1 MGTRRDSRV
10 SVGARQNDALVEFE
24 SFKKK
29 FLLANKHI
37 TKLNST
43 LSVRIEELNAQI
55 STLYVENLRLRASEI
70 ALAAQLKRE
79 KEKST
84 KVMADAEAAT
94 QNLAKHL
101 SYLRQTL
108 NIHAIHLSAPPKEA
122 SPPHSP
128 PRRPVNA
135 EPRDEALRVAR
146 LPNVPGID
154 EEDEPPTDDHDHAPV
169 DPPRIRTSGKV
180 RSSTAQIPLPSITPG
195 LPRKKPSS
203 SMKRRESGLLMEMG
217 GRPGSPTVGSPLP
230 KNVELEEEVEEVRND
245 LLVMEEPKPLRG
257 VTRRKQKPEEAHAD
271 EEEDFRPSRRKPKDD
286 KDLNDRKER
295 KRKPREP
302 EVDGADE
309 LPDDDDAVVQGEKEK
324 KVKSKS
330 KARLMDVTNS
340 PRGSVG
346 LSLNCEDMISSAAD
360 SVKHRTFLAP
370 RPASA
375 SSSSSQASHTT
386 SSSKPTN
393 IPPIEPPEDA
403 HQFYLP
409 TPRASSN
416 PPPEEIDDADLLDEA
431 PRANLEEAEGA
442 AGGRERRT
450 RKSVNYA
457 EPKLNTKMRKPDPPP
472 GTAPPKP
479 AKKRTSTPAVNP
491 EDGVDSGGG
500 SGKRKRLGDEDA
512 TPWVQATIIVS
523 TQKFGEDDNEDDD
536 DDDDFKVE
544 SGGEEA
550 DGEFAV
556 RKPRRGR
563 NSASATITDGWGNV
577 DQSRRRSHSS
587 SKGSLVKLK
596 RNPNEGGFLTD
607 WEERRHSMAM

>member
-108 NIHAIHLSAPPKEA
+108 NIHAIHLPAPKEA

-154 EEDEPPTDDHDHAPV
+154 EEDEPPTDDHEHAPV
-169 DPPRIRTSGKV
+169 DPPRIRTSGKA
-180 RSSTAQIPLPSITPG
+180 RSSSTQIPLPSITPG

-203 SMKRRESGLLMEMG
+203 SVKRRESGLLMEMG
-217 GRPGSPTVGSPLP
+217 GRPGSPTVGSPVP
-230 KNVELEEEVEEVRND
+230 KNVELEEDAEDVRDD
-245 LLVMEEPKPLRG
+245 LLVMEEPKPPRG
-257 VTRRKQKPEEAHAD
+257 VTRRKQKPEETRGD
-271 EEEDFRPSRRKPKDD
+271 EDDDFRPPRRKQRDD

-302 EVDGADE
+302 DVDGVEEMPNDE
-309 LPDDDDAVVQGEKEK
+309 DAVVQGEKEK
-324 KVKSKS
+324 KVK
-330 KARLMDVTNS
+330 N
-340 PRGSVG
+340 
-346 LSLNCEDMISSAAD
+346 MITSTGALD
-360 SVKHRTFLAP
+360 SVKHRAFLAP

-403 HQFYLP
+403 HQFFLP

-416 PPPEEIDDADLLDEA
+416 PPPEEIDDADLPDEA
-431 PRANLEEAEGA
+431 PRANPEEAEGA

-472 GTAPPKP
+472 GSAPAKP
-479 AKKRTSTPAVNP
+479 TKKRTSTPSVNP
-491 EDGVDSGGG
+491 EEGQESGGG
-500 SGKRKRLGDEDA
+500 SGKRKRLGDEDT
-512 TPWVQATIIVS
+512 TPWVQATIVVS
-523 TQKFGEDDNEDDD
+523 TRKFGEDDNDEDD
-536 DDDDFKVE
+536 DDDDFKAE

-556 RKPRRGR
+556 RRPHRGR

-587 SKGSLVKLK
+587 SKGGLVKSK

-607 WEERRHSMAM
+607 WEERRHSLAM

>member
-108 NIHAIHLSAPPKEA
+108 NIHAIHLPAPKEV

-154 EEDEPPTDDHDHAPV
+154 EEDEPPTDDHEHAPV
-169 DPPRIRTSGKV
+169 ELPRIRTSGKV

-217 GRPGSPTVGSPLP
+217 GRPGSPTVGSPVP
-230 KNVELEEEVEEVRND
+230 KNVELEEEAEEVRDD
-245 LLVMEEPKPLRG
+245 LLGIEEPKPLRG
-257 VTRRKQKPEEAHAD
+257 VTRRKQKSEEARAD
-271 EEEDFRPSRRKPKDD
+271 EDEDFRPSRRKPKDD
-286 KDLNDRKER
+286 RDLNDRKER

-302 EVDGADE
+302 EVDVVEELLIDE
-309 LPDDDDAVVQGEKEK
+309 DAVVQGEKEK

-346 LSLNCEDMISSAAD
+346 LSLNCEDMITSTAD
-360 SVKHRTFLAP
+360 SAKHRTFLAP

-393 IPPIEPPEDA
+393 LPPIEPPEDA

-409 TPRASSN
+409 TPRASSDA
-416 PPPEEIDDADLLDEA
+416 PPEEIDDADLPDEA
-431 PRANLEEAEGA
+431 LRANPEEAEGA

-472 GTAPPKP
+472 GTAPAKP

-491 EDGVDSGGG
+491 EEGQESGGS
-500 SGKRKRLGDEDA
+500 SGKRKRLGDEDT
-512 TPWVQATIIVS
+512 TPWVQATIVVS
-523 TQKFGEDDNEDDD
+523 TRKFGEDDNEDDD
-536 DDDDFKVE
+536 DDDDFKVG

-556 RKPRRGR
+556 RRPHRGR

-587 SKGSLVKLK
+587 SKGSLVKSK

>member
-108 NIHAIHLSAPPKEA
+108 NIHAIHLPAPKEV

-154 EEDEPPTDDHDHAPV
+154 EEDEPPTDDHEHAPV
-169 DPPRIRTSGKV
+169 ELPRIRTSGKV
-180 RSSTAQIPLPSITPG
+180 RSSTAQIPLPSITPV

-217 GRPGSPTVGSPLP
+217 GRPGSPTVGSPVP
-230 KNVELEEEVEEVRND
+230 KNVELEEEAEEVRDD
-245 LLVMEEPKPLRG
+245 LLIIEEPKPLRG
-257 VTRRKQKPEEAHAD
+257 VTRRKQKSEEARAD
-271 EEEDFRPSRRKPKDD
+271 EDDDFRPSRRKPKDD
-286 KDLNDRKER
+286 RDPNDRKER

-302 EVDGADE
+302 EVDVVEELLIDE
-309 LPDDDDAVVQGEKEK
+309 DAVVQGEKEK
-324 KVKSKS
+324 KVK
-330 KARLMDVTNS
+330 T
-340 PRGSVG
+340 
-346 LSLNCEDMISSAAD
+346 
-360 SVKHRTFLAP
+360 
-370 RPASA
+370 
-375 SSSSSQASHTT
+375 
-386 SSSKPTN
+386 
-393 IPPIEPPEDA
+393 EPPEDA

-409 TPRASSN
+409 TPRASSD
-416 PPPEEIDDADLLDEA
+416 PPPEEIDDADLPDEA
-431 PRANLEEAEGA
+431 LRANPEEAEGA

-472 GTAPPKP
+472 GTAPAKP

-491 EDGVDSGGG
+491 EEGQESGGS
-500 SGKRKRLGDEDA
+500 SGKRKRLGDEDT
-512 TPWVQATIIVS
+512 TPWVQATIVVS
-523 TQKFGEDDNEDDD
+523 TRKFGEDDNEDDD
-536 DDDDFKVE
+536 DDDDFKVG

-556 RKPRRGR
+556 RRPHRGR

-587 SKGSLVKLK
+587 SKGSLVKSK